1 MKHDMHRIN
10 YICQQSNLKTKQI
23 NHNINI
29 HKLVLQEYEAKELD
43 SNNAQNN
50 NYNTI
55 LNNSK
60 KKVNF

>member
-1 MKHDMHRIN
+1 MHRIN

-43 SNNAQNN
+43 SNNLHR
-50 NYNTI
+50 TI
-55 LNNSK
+55 TTTPYSIIAK
-60 KKVNF
+60 KKLISN